1 MTDTNPP
8 ADRIA
13 ENARLLRKLELA
25 NRHRES
31 SINARRELERKL
43 IGWREA
49 AEKATAE
56 RDAAL
61 SRVGELEEQLA
72 KAREGTADMRAA
84 LERRLLQVK
93 SFRSEGH
100 KRVNPMLCTTPV
112 TTVEEEIEDARLWW
126 QAVKHGT
133 ETNEEAA
140 PEPTAAPDSEM
151 DPFEAAD
158 DIYRRWE

>member
-13 ENARLLRKLELA
+13 EIRARVA
-25 NRHRES
+25 
-31 SINARRELERKL
+31 
-43 IGWREA
+43 A
-49 AEKATAE
+49 AEPRPPYWRKPLLEGAE
-56 RDAAL
+56 MDRHAPADVVHL
-61 SRVGELEEQLA
+61 LDELD
-72 KAREGTADMRAA
+72 KARQETADMRAA

-112 TTVEEEIEDARLWW
+112 TTVEDEVEDARLWW

-133 ETNEEAA
+133 EANEAA
-140 PEPTAAPDSEM
+140 APVEELSDEH
-151 DPFEAAD
+151 
-158 DIYRRWE
+158 